1 MYEEIKQ
8 ASAAAMT
15 ELLDTAALKPGAL
28 VVVGCSSSEI
38 LGQRIGKGSSPEAAQ
53 AVVDAILPI
62 LQERK
67 VLLAAQCCEHL
78 NRALIVERATM
89 EIFGLEQ
96 VTVMPRPKAGG
107 SFATA
112 VYAAMK
118 DPVAVEFIKADAG
131 LDIGNTLIGMHLKH
145 VAVPLRLSVTH
156 IGEAAVNAAR
166 TRPKLIG
173 GKRAEY
179 PEDIR

>member
-1 MYEEIKQ
+1 MYEEIRQ
-8 ASAAAMT
+8 ASAEAMT
-15 ELLDTAALKPGAL
+15 ELLDVSKLREGSL

-62 LQERK
+62 LKDRNM
-67 VLLAAQCCEHL
+67 LLAAQCCEHL
-78 NRALIVERATM
+78 NRALIVERSTM
-89 EIFGLEQ
+89 EKFGLEQ

-118 DPVAVEFIKADAG
+118 DPVAVEFVKADAG

-145 VAVPLRLSVTH
+145 VAVPLRLSVKR

-173 GKRAEY
+173 GVRAEY
-179 PEDIR
+179 PEEIR